1 MAANMYDQ
9 AAQAQFINTYAP
21 INFGE
26 LFRIGAAQKEEM
38 DRAAQQFGAQ
48 LQKFG
53 EFRSPSAV
61 DTQSY
66 YDLTTGRQDIQDA
79 INQMVSNPDALK
91 DASFRSSLQSL
102 INNIDYSSLSLL
114 KESADNLR
122 LGLQTRSKM
131 MAEGRYN
138 KEWDDSDIL
147 NYNTLDK
154 RRVFDDITP
163 VAFMNANELSTPYF
177 NDLKRGFLGTKYIN
191 GTRYIVSGNNMDDL
205 YQVASAKFN
214 DLIDTP
220 QGRKYYESFIR
231 RNGGDVEAAK
241 SQFVDMIAQSQ
252 IDRTIRPDYEVDP
265 SYIQELK
272 NAGRGGSGST
282 VPQGLP
288 DLTTIVESTTNRN
301 MLAKFGGLSAEERE
315 QIRNG
320 SITPDVIEKAMQ
332 NMTVNVDKI
341 FNSAKG
347 MPRQKSKTV
356 LDNIQSPL
364 SPNAGEI
371 FLSEGG
377 EGTMNKGFKVSN
389 ETGNMVLGDDF
400 VTGIIGYDMGAPQ
413 YIKQA
418 LLDPAAKKGSKSAN
432 TFEKSLINNVRFQE
446 AWYSNKFRDVIIKD
460 AGSTVGDIAD
470 IYHRRKVYVSMKDLR
485 NIGMNIENVASI
497 GKVVP
502 FGDISDQEEITI
514 KQEYDP
520 ETGEV
525 LSGTTEKGLKRKKID
540 KSDLYVEVEGL
551 YPIETGSSE
560 ATVSRNAIYEDKVR
574 KLGSKERYQQAV
586 KSAYKYLGYN

>member
-61 DTQSY
+61 DTQRY

-138 KEWDDSDIL
+138 KEWDDSDIP
-147 NYNTLDK
+147 NYSTLDTG
-154 RRVFDDITP
+154 RVFDDITP

-191 GTRYIVSGNNMDDL
+191 GTRYIVTGNNMDDL

-220 QGRKYYESFIR
+220 QGRKYYESFVR
-231 RNGGDVEAAK
+231 RNGGDTEAAK
-241 SQFVDMIAQSQ
+241 NQFVDMIAQSQ
-252 IDRTIRPDYEVDP
+252 IDRTIRPEYEVDP

-272 NAGRGGSGST
+272 NAGRGGSGSA

-315 QIRNG
+315 QIRRGN
-320 SITPDVIEKAMQ
+320 ITPEVIEKAAG
-332 NMTVNVDKI
+332 NMTVNIDRL

-347 MPRQKSKTV
+347 MPRQKSKIV
-356 LDNIQSPL
+356 LDEIGTPL
-364 SPNAGEI
+364 SPGSGKI
-371 FLSEGG
+371 FLAEGG
-377 EGTMNKGFKVSN
+377 EGTMNDDFKVSN

-400 VTGIIGYDMGAPQ
+400 VTGIIGYDKGAPQ

-418 LLDPAAKKGSKSAN
+418 LLDPAVSKGRKNAS

-446 AWYSNKFRDVIIKD
+446 AWYNNKFRNVIIKD

-470 IYHRRKVYVSMKDLR
+470 IYHRRKVYVSMQDLR

-502 FGDISDQEEITI
+502 YEDISDQEEITV

-525 LSGTTEKGLKRKKID
+525 LSGTTEKSLKRKKID

-551 YPIETGSSE
+551 YPIDTRSSE
-560 ATVSRNAIYEDKVR
+560 AVISRNALYENKGR
-574 KLGSKERYQQAV
+574 NLGSKERYQQAV
-586 KSAYKYLGYN
+586 ESAYKYLGYN